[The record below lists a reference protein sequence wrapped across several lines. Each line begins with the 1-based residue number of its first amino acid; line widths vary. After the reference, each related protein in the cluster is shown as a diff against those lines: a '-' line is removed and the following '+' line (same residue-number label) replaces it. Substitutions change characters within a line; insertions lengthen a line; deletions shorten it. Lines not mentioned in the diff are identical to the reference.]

1 MKVTERSLKQRK
13 AKDIFRDSGAYLFS
27 LFGVLILALI
37 ISFVFDK
44 GHEYL
49 SWKFL
54 TSDYYTTNTTVS
66 YDTSTSSS
74 TFENPNIENVY
85 FSSRWGVGLE
95 DGYDNE
101 KNAIIQVTYVD
112 KNSPFNNLLNESN
125 QEKYRIET
133 NSSISTLLLVDDS
146 GSIFFGES
154 RYGAKT
160 LVDDLEKAD
169 KISSMIVQTSG
180 GGIRGSLLSTLYMIL
195 FTLLFA
201 LPIGILTAVY
211 LSLIAK
217 QNKVTNLFRTLID
230 LASGIPTIIF
240 GLVGAIIFIPFVA
253 LFTQKSNGSLLS
265 GSLTLALMLL
275 PIIIN
280 TTEEAIKTV
289 PKSYKEGSL
298 ALGASNTQT
307 IFKVVLPNALP
318 GILTAILLSIGRII
332 GESAA
337 LIYSMGTTIKDHI
350 ILSEASATLA
360 LHIYKLVAFENPNF
374 GAASTISIIILI
386 VDLILNL
393 IVKLLSYRFLKK
405 FKR

>member
-1 MKVTERSLKQRK
+1 MNVTVRSLKQRK

-37 ISFVFDK
+37 LFFVFDR

-66 YDTSTSSS
+66 YDQSTAVG
-74 TFENPNIENVY
+74 TFEDPKIENVY
-85 FSSRWGVGLE
+85 FSSRWGIGLE

-112 KNSPFNNLLNESN
+112 SKSPFNSLINETS
-125 QEKYRIET
+125 QESYRIET
-133 NSSISTLLLVDDS
+133 NSSISTLLLIDDT

-154 RYGAKT
+154 RYGAET
-160 LVDDLEKAD
+160 LVADLQKAD
-169 KISSMIVQTSG
+169 RISSMIVQTSG
-180 GGIRGSLLSTLYMIL
+180 GGIRGSLISTLYMIL
-195 FTLLFA
+195 LTLVFA

-217 QNKVTNLFRTLID
+217 QNRVTEIFRTLID

-240 GLVGAIIFIPFVA
+240 GLIGAILFIPFVA
-253 LFTQKSNGSLLS
+253 LFTHKGNGSLLS

-275 PIIIN
+275 PVIIN

-289 PKSYKEGSL
+289 PKSYREGSL
-298 ALGASNTQT
+298 ALGTSNTQT
-307 IFKVVLPNALP
+307 IFKVILPNALP
-318 GILTAILLSIGRII
+318 GILTAVLLSIGRII

-374 GAASTISIIILI
+374 GAASAISIIILI

>member
-1 MKVTERSLKQRK
+1 MNVTVRSLKQRK

-37 ISFVFDK
+37 LFFVFDR

-66 YDTSTSSS
+66 YDQSTAVG
-74 TFENPNIENVY
+74 TFEDPKIENVY
-85 FSSRWGVGLE
+85 FSSRWGIGLE

-112 KNSPFNNLLNESN
+112 SKSPFNSLINETS
-125 QEKYRIET
+125 QESYRIET
-133 NSSISTLLLVDDS
+133 NSSISTLLLIDDT

-154 RYGAKT
+154 RYGAET
-160 LVDDLEKAD
+160 LVADLQKAD
-169 KISSMIVQTSG
+169 RISSMIVQTSG
-180 GGIRGSLLSTLYMIL
+180 GGIRGSLISTLYMIL
-195 FTLLFA
+195 LTLVFA

-217 QNKVTNLFRTLID
+217 QNRVTEIFRTLID

-240 GLVGAIIFIPFVA
+240 GLIGAILFIPFVS
-253 LFTQKSNGSLLS
+253 LFTHKGNGSLLS

-275 PIIIN
+275 PVIIN

-289 PKSYKEGSL
+289 PKSYREGSL
-298 ALGASNTQT
+298 ALGTSNTQT
-307 IFKVVLPNALP
+307 IFKVILPNALP
-318 GILTAILLSIGRII
+318 GILTAVLLSIGRII

-374 GAASTISIIILI
+374 GAASAISIIILI

>member
-13 AKDIFRDSGAYLFS
+13 AKDISRDSFAYLFS

-37 ISFVFDK
+37 IFFVFDK

-49 SWKFL
+49 SWEFL

-66 YDTSTSSS
+66 YGNSTSAG

-85 FSSRWGVGLE
+85 FSSRWGIGLE

-101 KNAIIQVTYVD
+101 KNSIIQVTYVD

-125 QEKYRIET
+125 QENYRIET
-133 NSSISTLLLVDDS
+133 NSSISTLLLIDDS

-169 KISSMIVQTSG
+169 QISSMIVQTSG
-180 GGIRGSLLSTLYMIL
+180 GGIRGSLLSTIYMIFL
-195 FTLLFA
+195 TLLFS

-217 QNKVTNLFRTLID
+217 QNKVTNVFRTLID

-275 PIIIN
+275 PVIIN

-374 GAASTISIIILI
+374 GAASAISIIILI

>member
-13 AKDIFRDSGAYLFS
+13 AKDISRDSIAYLFS

-37 ISFVFDK
+37 IFFVFDK

-49 SWKFL
+49 SWEFL

-66 YDTSTSSS
+66 YGNSTSAG

-85 FSSRWGVGLE
+85 FSSRWGIGLE

-101 KNAIIQVTYVD
+101 KNSIIQVTYVD

-125 QEKYRIET
+125 QENYRIET
-133 NSSISTLLLVDDS
+133 NSSISTLLLIDDS

-169 KISSMIVQTSG
+169 QISSMIVQTSG
-180 GGIRGSLLSTLYMIL
+180 GGIRGSLLSTIYMIFL
-195 FTLLFA
+195 TLLFS

-217 QNKVTNLFRTLID
+217 QNKVTNVFRTLID

-275 PIIIN
+275 PVIIN

-374 GAASTISIIILI
+374 GAASAISIIILI

>member
-1 MKVTERSLKQRK
+1 MKDSERSLKARK
-13 AKDIFRDSGAYLFS
+13 AKDIFRDSNAYLFS

-37 ISFVFDK
+37 IYIDIHK

-54 TSDYYTTNTTVS
+54 TSDYYTTNTSVS
-66 YDTSTSSS
+66 YDESTSKG
-74 TFENPNIENVY
+74 TYKDPNIENVY
-85 FSSRWGVGLE
+85 FSSRWGIGIE

-101 KNAIIQVTYVD
+101 KNPVIQVTYID
-112 KNSPFNNLLNESN
+112 HDSPFNKLTNEAD
-125 QEKYRIET
+125 QEKYRIEL
-133 NSSISTLLLVDDS
+133 NASISTLLLVDDN
-146 GSIFFGES
+146 GNIFFGES
-154 RYGAKT
+154 RQGAET
-160 LVDDLEKAD
+160 LLSDLEKAD
-169 KISSMIVQTSG
+169 KISSMIVHTSG
-180 GGIRGSLLSTLYMIL
+180 GGIRGSLISTIYMIL
-195 FTLLFA
+195 LTLVFA

-211 LSLIAK
+211 LSLVAK
-217 QNKVTNLFRTLID
+217 QNRLTTLFRTLID

-240 GLVGAIIFIPFVA
+240 GLIGVIIFIPFVS

-275 PIIIN
+275 PVIIN

-289 PKSYKEGSL
+289 PKSYREGSL
-298 ALGASNTQT
+298 ALGTTNTQT

-350 ILSEASATLA
+350 LISEGSATLA
-360 LHIYKLVAFENPNF
+360 LHIYKLVAFESPNF
-374 GAASTISIIILI
+374 GAASAIAIIILI

>member
-13 AKDIFRDSGAYLFS
+13 AKDISRDSIAYLFS

-37 ISFVFDK
+37 IFFVFDR

-49 SWKFL
+49 SWEFL

-66 YDTSTSSS
+66 YGNSTSAG

-85 FSSRWGVGLE
+85 FSSRWGIGLE

-101 KNAIIQVTYVD
+101 KNSIIQVTYVD

-125 QEKYRIET
+125 QENYRIET
-133 NSSISTLLLVDDS
+133 NSSISTLLLIDDS

-169 KISSMIVQTSG
+169 QISSMIVQTSG
-180 GGIRGSLLSTLYMIL
+180 GGIRGSLLSTIYMIFL
-195 FTLLFA
+195 TLLFS

-217 QNKVTNLFRTLID
+217 QNKVTNVFRTLID

-275 PIIIN
+275 PVIIN

-374 GAASTISIIILI
+374 GAASAISIIILI

>member
-37 ISFVFDK
+37 IFFVFDK

-133 NSSISTLLLVDDS
+133 NSSISTLLLIDDS

-154 RYGAKT
+154 RCGAKT

-374 GAASTISIIILI
+374 GAASAISIIILI

>member
-13 AKDIFRDSGAYLFS
+13 AKDISRDSFAYLFS

-37 ISFVFDK
+37 IFFVFDK

-49 SWKFL
+49 SWEFL

-66 YDTSTSSS
+66 YGNSTSAG

-85 FSSRWGVGLE
+85 FSSRWGIGLE

-101 KNAIIQVTYVD
+101 KNSIIQVTYVD

-125 QEKYRIET
+125 QENYRIET
-133 NSSISTLLLVDDS
+133 NSSISTLLLIDDS

-169 KISSMIVQTSG
+169 QISSMIVQTSG
-180 GGIRGSLLSTLYMIL
+180 GGIRGSLLSTIYMIFL
-195 FTLLFA
+195 TLLFS

-217 QNKVTNLFRTLID
+217 QNKVTNVFRTLID

-275 PIIIN
+275 PVIIN

-298 ALGASNTQT
+298 ALGTSNTQT

-374 GAASTISIIILI
+374 GAASAISIIILI

>member
-13 AKDIFRDSGAYLFS
+13 AKDISRDSIAYLFS

-37 ISFVFDK
+37 IFFVFDR

-49 SWKFL
+49 SWEFL

-66 YDTSTSSS
+66 YGNSTSAG

-85 FSSRWGVGLE
+85 FSSRWGIGLE

-101 KNAIIQVTYVD
+101 KNSIIQVTYVD

-125 QEKYRIET
+125 QENYRIEA
-133 NSSISTLLLVDDS
+133 NSSISTLLLIDDS

-169 KISSMIVQTSG
+169 QISNMIVQTSG
-180 GGIRGSLLSTLYMIL
+180 GGIRGSLLSTIYMIFL
-195 FTLLFA
+195 TLLFS

-217 QNKVTNLFRTLID
+217 QNKVTNVFRTLID

-275 PIIIN
+275 PVIIN

-374 GAASTISIIILI
+374 GAASAISIIILI

>member
-13 AKDIFRDSGAYLFS
+13 AKDIFRDSGAHLFS

-37 ISFVFDK
+37 IFFVFDK

-66 YDTSTSSS
+66 YDTSTSTS

-133 NSSISTLLLVDDS
+133 NSSISTLLLIDDS

-154 RYGAKT
+154 RCGAKT

-374 GAASTISIIILI
+374 GAASAISIIILI

>member
-13 AKDIFRDSGAYLFS
+13 AKDISRDSIAYLFS

-37 ISFVFDK
+37 IFFVFDK

-66 YDTSTSSS
+66 YGDSTSTG
-74 TFENPNIENVY
+74 TFQNPNIENVY
-85 FSSRWGVGLE
+85 FSSRWGIGLE

-101 KNAIIQVTYVD
+101 KNSIIQVTYVD

-125 QEKYRIET
+125 QDNYRIET
-133 NSSISTLLLVDDS
+133 NSSISTLLLIDDS

-180 GGIRGSLLSTLYMIL
+180 GGIRGSLLSTIYMIL
-195 FTLLFA
+195 LTLLFA

-217 QNKVTNLFRTLID
+217 QNKVTNVFRTLID

-253 LFTQKSNGSLLS
+253 LFTQKGNGSLLS

-275 PIIIN
+275 PVIIN

-374 GAASTISIIILI
+374 GAASAISIIILI

>member
-1 MKVTERSLKQRK
+1 MKVAERSLKQRK
-13 AKDIFRDSGAYLFS
+13 AKDISRDSFAYLFS

-37 ISFVFDK
+37 FFFVFDK

-49 SWKFL
+49 SWEFL

-66 YDTSTSSS
+66 YGNSTSAG
-74 TFENPNIENVY
+74 TFENPNIEDVY
-85 FSSRWGVGLE
+85 FSSRWGIGLE

-101 KNAIIQVTYVD
+101 KNSIIQVTYVD

-125 QEKYRIET
+125 QENYRIET
-133 NSSISTLLLVDDS
+133 NSSISTLLLIDDS

-169 KISSMIVQTSG
+169 QISSMIVQTSG
-180 GGIRGSLLSTLYMIL
+180 GGIRGSLLSTIYMIFL
-195 FTLLFA
+195 TLLFS

-217 QNKVTNLFRTLID
+217 QNKVTNVFRTLID

-275 PIIIN
+275 PVIIN

-298 ALGASNTQT
+298 ALGTSNTQT

-374 GAASTISIIILI
+374 GAASAISIIILI

>member
-13 AKDIFRDSGAYLFS
+13 AKDISRDSIAYLFS

-37 ISFVFDK
+37 IFFVFDR

-49 SWKFL
+49 SWEFL

-66 YDTSTSSS
+66 YGNSTSAG

-85 FSSRWGVGLE
+85 FSSRWGIGLE

-101 KNAIIQVTYVD
+101 KNSIIQVTYVD

-125 QEKYRIET
+125 QENYRIEA
-133 NSSISTLLLVDDS
+133 NSSISTLLLIDDS

-169 KISSMIVQTSG
+169 QISSMIVQTSG
-180 GGIRGSLLSTLYMIL
+180 GGIRGSLLSTIYMIFL
-195 FTLLFA
+195 TLLFS

-217 QNKVTNLFRTLID
+217 QNKVTNVFRTLID

-275 PIIIN
+275 PVIIN

-374 GAASTISIIILI
+374 GAASAISIIILI

-405 FKR
+405 FMR

>member
-13 AKDIFRDSGAYLFS
+13 AKDIFRDSYAYLFS

-37 ISFVFDK
+37 LFFVFDK

-66 YDTSTSSS
+66 YDKSTEVG
-74 TFENPNIENVY
+74 TFEDPKIENVF

-101 KNAIIQVTYVD
+101 KNSIIQVTYVD
-112 KNSPFNNLLNESN
+112 KNSPFNSLLNEAS
-125 QEKYRIET
+125 QETYRIET
-133 NSSISTLLLVDDS
+133 NSSISTLLLYDDS

-154 RYGAKT
+154 RYGAKN
-160 LVDDLEKAD
+160 LIQDLEKAD

-180 GGIRGSLLSTLYMIL
+180 GGIRGSLISTIYMIL
-195 FTLLFA
+195 LTLLFA

-217 QNKVTNLFRTLID
+217 QNKVTEVFRTLID

-240 GLVGAIIFIPFVA
+240 GLIGAILFIPFVA
-253 LFTQKSNGSLLS
+253 LFTHKGNGSLLS

-275 PIIIN
+275 PVIIN

-289 PKSYKEGSL
+289 PKSYREGSL
-298 ALGASNTQT
+298 ALGTSNTQT

-318 GILTAILLSIGRII
+318 GILTAVLLSIGRII

-374 GAASTISIIILI
+374 GAASAISIIILI

>member
-13 AKDIFRDSGAYLFS
+13 VKDIFRDSGAYLFS

-37 ISFVFDK
+37 LFFVFDQ

-66 YDTSTSSS
+66 YDQSTTVG
-74 TFENPNIENVY
+74 TFEDPKIENVY

-112 KNSPFNNLLNESN
+112 KNSPFNSLLNETS
-125 QEKYRIET
+125 QESYRIET
-133 NSSISTLLLVDDS
+133 NSSISTLLLYDDS

-154 RYGAKT
+154 RYGAET
-160 LVDDLEKAD
+160 LVKDLEKAD

-180 GGIRGSLLSTLYMIL
+180 GGIRGSLISTIYMIL
-195 FTLLFA
+195 LTLLFA

-217 QNKVTNLFRTLID
+217 QNKVTEIFRTLID

-240 GLVGAIIFIPFVA
+240 GLIGAILFIPFVA
-253 LFTQKSNGSLLS
+253 LFTHKGNGSLLS

-275 PIIIN
+275 PVIIN

-289 PKSYKEGSL
+289 PKSYREGSL
-298 ALGASNTQT
+298 ALGTSNTQT

-318 GILTAILLSIGRII
+318 GILTAVLLSIGRII

-374 GAASTISIIILI
+374 GAASAISIIILI

>member
-37 ISFVFDK
+37 IFFVFDK

-74 TFENPNIENVY
+74 TFENPNFENVY

-133 NSSISTLLLVDDS
+133 NSSISTLLLIDDS

-374 GAASTISIIILI
+374 GAASAISIIILI

>member
-37 ISFVFDK
+37 IFFVFDK

-180 GGIRGSLLSTLYMIL
+180 GGIRGSLLSTLYMIF

-374 GAASTISIIILI
+374 GAASAISIIILI

>member
-37 ISFVFDK
+37 IFFVFDK

-74 TFENPNIENVY
+74 TFENPNFENVY

-133 NSSISTLLLVDDS
+133 NSSISTLLLIDDS

-217 QNKVTNLFRTLID
+217 QNKVTNLFRALID

-374 GAASTISIIILI
+374 GAASAISIIILI